1 MPPGETPTSAVE
13 KGFGLQVN
21 LCGLPFGGV
30 GGTQRARVGVVRQG
44 LGC

>member
-1 MPPGETPTSAVE
+1 MPRGKTPTSAVE
-13 KGFGLQVN
+13 ESFGLQVN
-21 LCGLPFGGV
+21 LCGLPLGGV